1 MRFST
6 LLAMATAAAL
16 ANANPVHQA
25 DIYDLGGPQGQ
36 LPLGDVPPLT
46 RTQIV
51 TETQTFFEVVETVY
65 MTKPQLVPTWVP
77 VATVTVEEPVV
88 VENTCDE
95 HMEISCAICRTIHQC
110 TDFAFEEEW

>member
-1 MRFST
+1 MRFISVLST
-6 LLAMATAAAL
+6 AATAFAL
-16 ANANPVHQA
+16 VNANPVHQA

-36 LPLGDVPPLT
+36 LTLGDVAPLT
-46 RTQIV
+46 RTRIV

-88 VENTCDE
+88 ENVCDE
-95 HMEISCAICRTIHQC
+95 TKEISCAICRTIHQC